1 MMRHADRRQRSSV
14 WSAGAA
20 LLALSLAACGT
31 GAETGPGGVSEG
43 EARALDEAAEKLDK
57 QQLPADAVPPVDLPV
72 AQATPAPATPP
83 TPTPSES
90 AE

>member
-1 MMRHADRRQRSSV
+1 MKRHADQGQRSSV

-20 LLALSLAACGT
+20 LLALTLAACGT
-31 GAETGPGGVSEG
+31 GSETGPGGVSEG

-57 QQLPADAVPPVDLPV
+57 QQLPESAVPPVDLPV
-72 AQATPAPATPP
+72 AQQGPAPAEQPAP
-83 TPTPSES
+83 KPSDS